1 VLGSTGALTPTPTF
15 CVRAPSGSNVR
26 FLRVRTRNCTTN
38 KPSNQSEVIHLKAAF
53 YARALLLLAVMIVSA
68 TFAQTPTVAQP
79 DTSANAQVNPSILE
93 LDGFPFAPPV
103 LTSALSVTQTN
114 FPLEKVESNATR
126 AVKNAP
132 ENKQITSRKSATNTK
147 PKTRSVKTKLERKPK
162 SFPSM
167 IVRSTA
173 YNSITNQTDSSPFHT
188 STGVRTRYG
197 IIALSRDLL
206 KRIPYGS
213 RVRLQDNGSWANG
226 RGRGKYNSMLKD
238 TVFVVEDTMH
248 PRKNG
253 QIDVWL
259 PARDRAMQWGVRSL
273 NMQIVQMG
281 R

>member
-1 VLGSTGALTPTPTF
+1 
-15 CVRAPSGSNVR
+15 
-26 FLRVRTRNCTTN
+26 
-38 KPSNQSEVIHLKAAF
+38 VIHLKAAF
-53 YARALLLLAVMIVSA
+53 YARALLLLAAILVSA

-79 DTSANAQVNPSILE
+79 DTSANIQVNPRVLE

-103 LTSALSVTQTN
+103 LRSVLTVNQPVYP
-114 FPLEKVESNATR
+114 FEKVEFKATR
-126 AVKNAP
+126 AVKNVP
-132 ENKQITSRKSATNTK
+132 GKKQITPRKNAANTK
-147 PKTRSVKTKLERKPK
+147 LKTLSAKTKLERKPK
-162 SFPSM
+162 SFPSLT
-167 IVRSTA
+167 VRSTA
-173 YNSITNQTDSSPFHT
+173 YNSIPNQTDSSPFHT

-213 RVRLQDNGSWANG
+213 KVRLQDNGSWKNG
-226 RGRGKYNSMLKD
+226 RGYGKYNAMLKD

-248 PRKNG
+248 PRKSSTV
-253 QIDVWL
+253 DVWL